1 MKKNMGNADRAIR
14 ILAAI
19 AVVVLYYTGTISGTT
34 AIVLLVVAGVFIL
47 TSIVGLCPMYS
58 VLGINTCGTKRTT

>member
-19 AVVVLYYTGTISGTT
+19 AVIVLYYTGTISGTT

-58 VLGINTCGTKRTT
+58 VFGINTCGTKRTT

>member
-19 AVVVLYYTGTISGTT
+19 AVIVLYYTGTISGTT

-47 TSIVGLCPMYS
+47 TSIVGPCPMYS
-58 VLGINTCGTKRTT
+58 VLGINTCSTKRTT

>member
-19 AVVVLYYTGTISGTT
+19 AVIVLYYTGTISGTT

-58 VLGINTCGTKRTT
+58 VLGINTCSTKRTT